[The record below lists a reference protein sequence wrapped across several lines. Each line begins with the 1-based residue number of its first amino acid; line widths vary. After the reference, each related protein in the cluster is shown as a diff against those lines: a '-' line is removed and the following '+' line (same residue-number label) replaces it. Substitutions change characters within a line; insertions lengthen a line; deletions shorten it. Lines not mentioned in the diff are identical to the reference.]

1 VRTAR
6 LTPADAQLQGLPVA
20 FDIELYHRLRTSL
33 TIGANVAHR
42 EETTST
48 MDDARAG
55 AAAGQPEGTAYV
67 ADVQTGGRGRLG
79 RQWLS
84 ADSGLWVTYH
94 LVTREVTLGP
104 LYSLVGALAVTD
116 AVRETS
122 FLTPEVKWPNDVMQG
137 ELKLAGI
144 LAESAVG
151 ERVDIYLGIGI
162 NIRTTEMPDEV
173 AGRATSI
180 EAAGGTIPTREDLLA
195 ALSSA
200 IERYVQQLQHSPAV
214 VVEQWRRRLTTLG
227 QRITLYAVDG
237 STIEGEAIDVSPR
250 GELMLRADDGLVHV
264 LAAGDVT
271 MSQPRADFE

>member
-1 VRTAR
+1 M
-6 LTPADAQLQGLPVA
+6 A

-33 TIGANVAHR
+33 TIGANVVHR
-42 EETTST
+42 EETSST

-137 ELKLAGI
+137 GLKLSGI
-144 LAESAVG
+144 LAESAVAAQ
-151 ERVDIYLGIGI
+151 RVDIYLGIGI
-162 NIRTTEMPDEV
+162 NIRQTQMPDEV

-180 EAAGGTIPTREDLLA
+180 EAAGRTIPTREDLLA
-195 ALSSA
+195 ALSAA

-227 QRITLYAVDG
+227 QRVTLYAVDG
-237 STIEGEAIDVSPR
+237 GTIEGEAIDVSPR
-250 GELMLRADDGLVHV
+250 GELMLRGDDGLVHV

-271 MSQPRADFE
+271 MSRPGAAE